1 MSLPAC
7 PSFRPDD
14 RSTRLSSFFTQ
25 HPRIASSS
33 HIRSIIGRSGDRWQA
48 RRTNDHFQRTKDELS
63 ERRQTERA
71 ALAAQRAADLGI
83 VHDRSFAGIGL
94 SFRAACLREGRF
106 YTEGIRNVRHEAERP
121 LDTRKADRLWMTPTK
136 TITRRPFQRS
146 TTATRQSTTRGRP
159 RKSLKMKLRCR
170 IGRVGRMVSFWARH
184 PPETRTPSVT
194 TALCNLAPLV
204 IRHFQTSGRSRT
216 HTSPHQSSTIKDT
229 L

>member
-33 HIRSIIGRSGDRWQA
+33 HIRSIIGRSGDRWQGA
-48 RRTNDHFQRTKDELS
+48 PNERPFRANEGRVQRAKA
-63 ERRQTERA
+63 TEQA

-159 RKSLKMKLRCR
+159 RKSLKMKAWMPCR
-170 IGRVGRMVSFWARH
+170 PASADGLVLGQASPRNPNLFSNTCSLQPGTARH
-184 PPETRTPSVT
+184 Q
-194 TALCNLAPLV
+194 ALSDV
-204 IRHFQTSGRSRT
+204 W
-216 HTSPHQSSTIKDT
+216 
-229 L
+229 